1 MVDRVCLLAVLPV
14 WHIKYV
20 KLSLAKIE
28 IVVYLAVGD
37 RRLAILAQYKHAMTH
52 LQDHG
57 RGATALRSGRNT
69 FLENQNVV
77 AVLQHYKNDSEM

>member
-1 MVDRVCLLAVLPV
+1 MVDRVCLLVVLPF
-14 WHIKYV
+14 WHIKYA

-28 IVVYLAVGD
+28 IVVCLAVGD
-37 RRLAILAQYKHAMTH
+37 RRLVYTTQYKHAMMH

-69 FLENQNVV
+69 F
-77 AVLQHYKNDSEM
+77 